1 VANKRL
7 FNLSGNEVQHWKSFS
22 IDGVDYDFSHLNA
35 CKHIFIHPE
44 RNETYT
50 LFFTFSH
57 HVFTRGFKAEDDLK
71 FSQIYPYPLD
81 ERVFD
86 ITRFQLSQHLP
97 RIIETLPKQF
107 CYHGGYSRYCSCKI
121 DQEDGTKI
129 YYQVVYRV
137 WKERG
142 KIRFHIESAYPL
154 QESLG
159 KVKKVNFWVICHN
172 LLRGK
177 KLPQPAK

>member
-1 VANKRL
+1 VAKQKL
-7 FNLSGNEVQHWKSFS
+7 FNLPGNEVQQWKSFN
-22 IDGVDYDFSHLNA
+22 VDNVEYDFCHLNA
-35 CKHIFIHPE
+35 CKHVFQHPE
-44 RNETYT
+44 RNERYT

-57 HVFTRGFKAEDDLK
+57 HVFTRGIKEEEK
-71 FSQIYPYPLD
+71 IEPMQIYPYPSD
-81 ERVFD
+81 NRVFD
-86 ITRFQLSQHLP
+86 STRYKLSKYLP
-97 RIIETLPKQF
+97 ELVASLPEQF
-107 CYHGGYSRYCSCKI
+107 CFHGGYSRYCSCKI
-121 DQEDGTKI
+121 DQEDGTEI

-142 KIRFHIESAYPL
+142 KMRFHIESAYPL

-177 KLPQPAK
+177 KLPSPAS